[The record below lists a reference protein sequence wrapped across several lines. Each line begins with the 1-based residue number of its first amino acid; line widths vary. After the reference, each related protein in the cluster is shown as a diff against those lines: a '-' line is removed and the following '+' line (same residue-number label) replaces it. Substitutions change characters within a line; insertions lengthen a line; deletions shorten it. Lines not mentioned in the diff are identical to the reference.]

1 MSGEAIFDTEDIELC
16 YQTMIPENDSR
27 PQLILASSEITKETD
42 RGASLGFFLNMERT
56 TYSQLKEKID
66 LKVDSLFAF
75 RGRNIVNSVIK
86 RFMQKYSLGAR
97 STRLAQIIQ
106 EAQPLLRLNLNDP
119 YFRDE
124 DAKSSKLVG
133 SKDIDESDVTEFKKL
148 LTQELGISTS
158 VLKAIQ
164 ADDEILIVNEYA
176 GFPLRLISSLERMRN
191 PYLRE
196 QNSGTSFL
204 HNDYRI
210 SFPDIMPPNAGKME
224 EVENIFY
231 PCLALE
237 LLAENHA
244 TQELEFQYYDHFQN
258 SYDTVS
264 LSGIWIESLEYLASN
279 PNMTEALKQ
288 ILDNT
293 ILEIENN
300 PTLWVNEYLP
310 KLRQFPDKLTRISE
324 DSPNYLY
331 KTRVYTDTRN
341 TNDNTKEGVINNF
354 LKKMEAK
361 FRNTNSI
368 LPRNNTGSQ
377 KAIVGEIVSN
387 SPLDNIDNRSRRRQ
401 ELEQLKQDLNEGFM
415 TSEEYEREKQRI
427 FLQYPL

>member
-1 MSGEAIFDTEDIELC
+1 
-16 YQTMIPENDSR
+16 
-27 PQLILASSEITKETD
+27 
-42 RGASLGFFLNMERT
+42 
-56 TYSQLKEKID
+56 
-66 LKVDSLFAF
+66 
-75 RGRNIVNSVIK
+75 
-86 RFMQKYSLGAR
+86 
-97 STRLAQIIQ
+97 
-106 EAQPLLRLNLNDP
+106 
-119 YFRDE
+119 
-124 DAKSSKLVG
+124 
-133 SKDIDESDVTEFKKL
+133 
-148 LTQELGISTS
+148 
-158 VLKAIQ
+158 
-164 ADDEILIVNEYA
+164 
-176 GFPLRLISSLERMRN
+176 
-191 PYLRE
+191 
-196 QNSGTSFL
+196 
-204 HNDYRI
+204 
-210 SFPDIMPPNAGKME
+210 
-224 EVENIFY
+224 
-231 PCLALE
+231 
-237 LLAENHA
+237 
-244 TQELEFQYYDHFQN
+244 
-258 SYDTVS
+258 
-264 LSGIWIESLEYLASN
+264 
-279 PNMTEALKQ
+279 MTEALKQ

>member
-1 MSGEAIFDTEDIELC
+1 
-16 YQTMIPENDSR
+16 
-27 PQLILASSEITKETD
+27 
-42 RGASLGFFLNMERT
+42 
-56 TYSQLKEKID
+56 
-66 LKVDSLFAF
+66 
-75 RGRNIVNSVIK
+75 
-86 RFMQKYSLGAR
+86 
-97 STRLAQIIQ
+97 
-106 EAQPLLRLNLNDP
+106 
-119 YFRDE
+119 
-124 DAKSSKLVG
+124 
-133 SKDIDESDVTEFKKL
+133 
-148 LTQELGISTS
+148 
-158 VLKAIQ
+158 
-164 ADDEILIVNEYA
+164 
-176 GFPLRLISSLERMRN
+176 
-191 PYLRE
+191 
-196 QNSGTSFL
+196 
-204 HNDYRI
+204 
-210 SFPDIMPPNAGKME
+210 MPPNAGKME

>member
-1 MSGEAIFDTEDIELC
+1 
-16 YQTMIPENDSR
+16 
-27 PQLILASSEITKETD
+27 
-42 RGASLGFFLNMERT
+42 
-56 TYSQLKEKID
+56 
-66 LKVDSLFAF
+66 
-75 RGRNIVNSVIK
+75 
-86 RFMQKYSLGAR
+86 
-97 STRLAQIIQ
+97 
-106 EAQPLLRLNLNDP
+106 
-119 YFRDE
+119 
-124 DAKSSKLVG
+124 
-133 SKDIDESDVTEFKKL
+133 
-148 LTQELGISTS
+148 
-158 VLKAIQ
+158 
-164 ADDEILIVNEYA
+164 
-176 GFPLRLISSLERMRN
+176 
-191 PYLRE
+191 
-196 QNSGTSFL
+196 
-204 HNDYRI
+204 
-210 SFPDIMPPNAGKME
+210 MPPNAGKME

-237 LLAENHA
+237 LLVENHD

-324 DSPNYLY
+324 DNPNSLY

-341 TNDNTKEGVINNF
+341 TNDNTREGVINRF

-361 FRNTNSI
+361 FGNTNSI
-368 LPRNNTGSQ
+368 LPRKNIGNQ
-377 KAIVGEIVSN
+377 KSIVGEIVAN
-387 SPLDNIDNRSRRRQ
+387 SADNRSRRRQ
-401 ELEQLKQDLNEGFM
+401 ELEQLKQDLDADFM
-415 TSEEYEREKQRI
+415 TLEEYEREKQRI

>member
-1 MSGEAIFDTEDIELC
+1 
-16 YQTMIPENDSR
+16 
-27 PQLILASSEITKETD
+27 
-42 RGASLGFFLNMERT
+42 
-56 TYSQLKEKID
+56 
-66 LKVDSLFAF
+66 
-75 RGRNIVNSVIK
+75 
-86 RFMQKYSLGAR
+86 
-97 STRLAQIIQ
+97 
-106 EAQPLLRLNLNDP
+106 
-119 YFRDE
+119 
-124 DAKSSKLVG
+124 
-133 SKDIDESDVTEFKKL
+133 
-148 LTQELGISTS
+148 
-158 VLKAIQ
+158 
-164 ADDEILIVNEYA
+164 
-176 GFPLRLISSLERMRN
+176 
-191 PYLRE
+191 
-196 QNSGTSFL
+196 
-204 HNDYRI
+204 
-210 SFPDIMPPNAGKME
+210 
-224 EVENIFY
+224 
-231 PCLALE
+231 
-237 LLAENHA
+237 
-244 TQELEFQYYDHFQN
+244 
-258 SYDTVS
+258 
-264 LSGIWIESLEYLASN
+264 
-279 PNMTEALKQ
+279 MTEALKQ

-300 PTLWVNEYLP
+300 PTLWVNEYLR